1 MQQTQIPFINTEQS
15 SAAPTLAPALPSAGR
30 AMASG
35 VSTSMV
41 LTLLGFCVSVLFI
54 VFVCSRLVCALVRRR
69 RRRSRASA
77 LPPGFPPL
85 AANYFFA
92 VQVDGLGAQAAAGPC
107 AGGLDLAA
115 VASFP
120 TRAFAA
126 AASSDSDSSDAAPQ
140 CVVCL
145 AEYEDK
151 DVLRTLPYCGH
162 NFHMVCIDAWLK
174 QHSTCPVCRISLSDY
189 PDSKQ
194 IAPPLPSAVVIPIP
208 IPPYSPEASISDPC
222 HCLFVGTGHSSRA
235 SEVLQNEPDQANRTV
250 PGPSL
255 DGPDDLTLSEVTSPG
270 EITSKQ

>member
-1 MQQTQIPFINTEQS
+1 
-15 SAAPTLAPALPSAGR
+15 
-30 AMASG
+30 MASG

-54 VFVCSRLVCALVRRR
+54 LFVCSRLVCALVRRR
-69 RRRSRASA
+69 RRRSRASP

-92 VQVDGLGAQAAAGPC
+92 VQVDRLGGQPAAGPG

-120 TRAFAA
+120 TRAFSAA
-126 AASSDSDSSDAAPQ
+126 SPSSDSDSSDAAPQ

-189 PDSKQ
+189 PDIKH

-222 HCLFVGTGHSSRA
+222 HCLFVGTGHSPRP
-235 SEVLQNEPDQANRTV
+235 SEVLQSEPDQANRTV

-255 DGPDDLTLSEVTSPG
+255 DGPNNLTLSEVTSPG
-270 EITSKQ
+270 EITTKQ

>member
-1 MQQTQIPFINTEQS
+1 
-15 SAAPTLAPALPSAGR
+15 
-30 AMASG
+30 MASG

-69 RRRSRASA
+69 RRRSRASP

-92 VQVDGLGAQAAAGPC
+92 VQVDRLGAQAAAGPG

-162 NFHMVCIDAWLK
+162 NFHMGTGT
-174 QHSTCPVCRISLSDY
+174 STVLHN
-189 PDSKQ
+189 
-194 IAPPLPSAVVIPIP
+194 
-208 IPPYSPEASISDPC
+208 SDPEFGITTSNSRMMMILVLKADPC
-222 HCLFVGTGHSSRA
+222 GPYTPMPVRWGPLMARGRSNSVLKTNSIAGT
-235 SEVLQNEPDQANRTV
+235 
-250 PGPSL
+250 
-255 DGPDDLTLSEVTSPG
+255 
-270 EITSKQ
+270 